1 MRKLYS
7 VLLSFLFITSAFAQA
22 PTNGLVAEWLF
33 TYGSMIDG
41 VGNVLASHPASVLTA
56 PDRFGSEHNSRNIN
70 PGGYINLGGDI
81 FDNITTGANA
91 TFAYSF
97 WLKLDAFDN
106 NYKCIMAKASFE
118 TPCQIAG
125 RQYAILVTPTGKIQ
139 LQAFGSITGGNHARV
154 DGSTTLSVGTWH
166 HIVIS
171 VDMATLLSSLP
182 STTGLTMYVDGNLE
196 TLNVSE
202 ISGSGIL
209 PSGMQDGVAHLG
221 VGTYLNTAG
230 SPCVSSQDID
240 AHFDDFRIYDRTL
253 NAADVEALNT
263 DVGCAPVTITQQPQN
278 VAQCVPDLQNLPNL
292 SVSIAESSATYEWQ
306 VDLGSGWQAP
316 SQGGNGPSISSIN
329 GIGQYRVKI
338 FSACGTLSY
347 SEEATVVFGEP
358 VIASQS
364 EGTPGSPIFLCPAKG
379 SVELSVDAIG
389 ENVTYQWYSAADGFP
404 PLSFQSISGATD
416 PTYDAMN
423 GSTYYRVEVTA
434 CGQTLTSEDIYVV
447 LGAQPTINI
456 INVSNGGTICL
467 GGSATMTIS
476 TSNAGQASWEPN
488 NGTPMGAQAYSV
500 SPSETTTYTVTGTN
514 SQSGCTATASTVIT
528 VVDPQ
533 PAIVENNGV
542 LEITGGSFT
551 NIIWYLN
558 GSVVIG
564 ANQSIYTPVAD
575 GDYTVSV
582 SQNGCNSTSDPYA
595 YTGVATGIEDA
606 SANSLKVYPN
616 PFNSEFIVETNEL
629 TAISVMNAMGEVVLS
644 RTVNGRTSIDA
655 TNLSVG
661 IYFVREETS
670 GAVMKLVKN

>member
-125 RQYAILVTPTGKIQ
+125 RQYAILVTPTGKLQ
-139 LQAFGSITGGNHARV
+139 LQAFGSLTGGHARV
-154 DGSTTLSVGTWH
+154 DGNTTITAGVWH

-182 STTGLTMYVDGNLE
+182 STTGLTMYVDGVLQTN
-196 TLNVSE
+196 TVSE
-202 ISGSGIL
+202 ISGNGIL

-230 SPCVSSQDID
+230 SPCASSQDID
-240 AHFDDFRIYDRTL
+240 AHFDDFRIYNRTL
-253 NAADVEALNT
+253 DAADVEALNT

-278 VAQCVPDLQNLPNL
+278 VGQCVPDLQNLPNL
-292 SVSIAESSATYEWQ
+292 SVSIAEPSATYEWQ

-316 SQGGNGPSISSIN
+316 SQGGNGPTISSIN

-358 VIASQS
+358 AIASQT
-364 EGTPGSPIFLCPAKG
+364 EGTAGFPVFLCPANG
-379 SVELSVDAIG
+379 SVELTVDAAG
-389 ENVTYQWYSAADGFP
+389 ENVSYHWYSAANVP
-404 PLSFQSISGATD
+404 PFTYTPISGAIN
-416 PTYDAMN
+416 PTYNAPSGNMV
-423 GSTYYRVEVTA
+423 YQVEVTA
-434 CGQTLTSEDIYVV
+434 CGQTVTSDDIYVV
-447 LGAQPTINI
+447 LAGQPSINI

-476 TSNAGQASWEPN
+476 TSNVGQASWEPN
-488 NGTPMGAQAYSV
+488 NGTPQGAQAYSV

-514 SQSGCTATASTVIT
+514 SQSGCTATASTTIT
-528 VVDPQ
+528 VSEPQ
-533 PAIVENNGV
+533 AVIMENNGV
-542 LEITGGSFT
+542 LTATGGPFDT
-551 NIIWYLN
+551 YQWYLN
-558 GSVVIG
+558 GTPIQQSNVESVG
-564 ANQSIYTPVAD
+564 FSTAA
-575 GDYTVSV
+575 GDYYVVVTEGGCSGTSAVFTY
-582 SQNGCNSTSDPYA
+582 NGIP
-595 YTGVATGIEDA
+595 TGIADA
-606 SANSLKVYPN
+606 TTNGLAIYPN
-616 PFNSEFIVETNEL
+616 PFTSEFVIEAAAVTQ
-629 TAISVMNAMGEVVLS
+629 ISVMNAMGEVVLS
-644 RTVNGRTSIDA
+644 RTINGRTSIDA
-655 TNLSVG
+655 SSFSAG
-661 IYFVREETS
+661 IYFIREETS

>member
-56 PDRFGSEHNSRNIN
+56 PDRFGSEQNSRNIN

-125 RQYAILVTPTGKIQ
+125 RQYAILVTPAGKVQ
-139 LQAFGSITGGNHARV
+139 LQAFGSILGGNHARV

-202 ISGSGIL
+202 ISGNGIL

-230 SPCVSSQDID
+230 SPCASSQDID
-240 AHFDDFRIYDRTL
+240 AHFDDFRIYNRTL
-253 NAADVEALNT
+253 DAADVEALNT

-278 VAQCVPDLQNLPNL
+278 VGQCVPDLQNLPNL
-292 SVSIAESSATYEWQ
+292 SVSIAEPSATYEWQ

-358 VIASQS
+358 AIASQT
-364 EGTPGSPIFLCPAKG
+364 EGTAGFPVFLCPANG
-379 SVELSVDAIG
+379 SVELTVDAVG
-389 ENVTYQWYSAADGFP
+389 ENVTYQWYSAANVP
-404 PLSFQSISGATD
+404 PFTYTPISGAIN
-416 PTYDAMN
+416 PTYNAPSGNMV
-423 GSTYYRVEVTA
+423 YQVEVTA
-434 CGQTLTSEDIYVV
+434 CGQMVTSDDIYVV
-447 LGAQPTINI
+447 LAGQPTINI

-476 TSNAGQASWEPN
+476 TSNVGQASWEPN
-488 NGTPMGAQAYSV
+488 NGTPQGAQAYSV

-582 SQNGCNSTSDPYA
+582 SQNGCNNTSDPYT
-595 YTGVATGIEDA
+595 YTGTVTGITEA
-606 SANSLKVYPN
+606 SANGLAIYPN
-616 PFNSEFIVETNEL
+616 PFTSEFVIEVNVP
-629 TAISVMNAMGEVVLS
+629 TAIRLVNTMGETVIE
-644 RTVNGRTSIDA
+644 RTINGRTSIDA
-655 TNLSVG
+655 RGLSAG
-661 IYFVREETS
+661 IYFIQDAS